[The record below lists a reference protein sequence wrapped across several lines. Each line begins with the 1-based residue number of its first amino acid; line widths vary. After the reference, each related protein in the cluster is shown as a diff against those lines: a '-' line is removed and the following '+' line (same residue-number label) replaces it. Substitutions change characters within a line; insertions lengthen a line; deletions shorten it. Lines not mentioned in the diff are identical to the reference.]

1 MNKTSIIDLSGGD
14 SHIREIAEESG
25 IDYLSYHSDEKTIQK
40 DGFEV
45 ETWYDEDA
53 SSAFSA
59 WGAFIKGVGSNTAE
73 SLELAIEGVLKRA
86 RA

>member
-1 MNKTSIIDLSGGD
+1 MNKTSIIDLSCGD

-25 IDYLSYHSDEKTIQK
+25 IDYLQYHSSEKTIQK
-40 DGFEV
+40 DGFTI

-53 SSAFSA
+53 SSALSA
-59 WGAFIKGVGSNTAE
+59 WGAFIKGVGSSMAE
-73 SLELAIEGVLKRA
+73 SLELAIEGILKRA